1 MKGLVQVGAYG
12 SRAQA
17 EMMVELL
24 RNEGIDA
31 ITEIDDA
38 GGLRPDVPM
47 GMGGAK
53 VLVRPEDEERARE
66 ILEYGGDGED

>member
-1 MKGLVQVGAYG
+1 MQGLVKVASFGA
-12 SRAQA
+12 RLEA

-24 RNEGIDA
+24 RNEGVDA
-31 ITEIDDA
+31 IIEVDDA

-53 VLVRPEDEERARE
+53 VLVRPEDEDRARE
-66 ILEYGGDGED
+66 ILEHGGDGED

>member
-1 MKGLVQVGAYG
+1 MQGLVRVGSYA
-12 SRAQA
+12 SRVQA

-53 VLVRPEDEERARE
+53 VLVRPEDEEKARE
-66 ILEYGGDGED
+66 ILEHGGDGED

>member
-1 MKGLVQVGAYG
+1 MQGLVKIASFG
-12 SRAQA
+12 SRTEG
-17 EMMVELL
+17 EMVVELL

-31 ITEIDDA
+31 MLEVDDA

-53 VLVRPEDEERARE
+53 VLVRPEDESRARE
-66 ILEYGGDGED
+66 IVEHGGGGED

>member
-1 MKGLVQVGAYG
+1 MQGLVNVASFG
-12 SRAQA
+12 SRTQA

-31 ITEIDDA
+31 IIEVDDA
-38 GGLRPDVPM
+38 GGLRPDLPM

-66 ILEYGGDGED
+66 ILEHGGDGED

>member
-1 MKGLVQVGAYG
+1 MQGLVRVAAFG
-12 SRAQA
+12 SRTEA

-66 ILEYGGDGED
+66 ILEHGGDGED

>member
-1 MKGLVQVGAYG
+1 MRGLVNIASFG
-12 SRAQA
+12 SRTEG

-31 ITEIDDA
+31 MLEVDDA
-38 GGLRPDVPM
+38 GGLRPEVPM

-66 ILEYGGDGED
+66 ILEHGGDGED

>member
-1 MKGLVQVGAYG
+1 
-12 SRAQA
+12 
-17 EMMVELL
+17 MMVELL

-53 VLVRPEDEERARE
+53 VLVRPADEEKARE
-66 ILEYGGDGED
+66 ILEHGGDGED

>member
-1 MKGLVQVGAYG
+1 MQGLVRVGSYG

-17 EMMVELL
+17 EMMCELL

-53 VLVRPEDEERARE
+53 VLVRPEDEEKARE
-66 ILEYGGDGED
+66 ILEHGGDGED

>member
-1 MKGLVQVGAYG
+1 MQGLVKIASYG
-12 SRAQA
+12 SRTQA

-31 ITEIDDA
+31 IVEVDDA

-53 VLVRPEDEERARE
+53 VLVRPEDEDRARVV
-66 ILEYGGDGED
+66 LEHGGDGID

>member
-1 MKGLVQVGAYG
+1 MQGLVNIASFG
-12 SRAQA
+12 SRTQG

-31 ITEIDDA
+31 MLEVDDA

-66 ILEYGGDGED
+66 ILEHGGDGVD

>member
-1 MKGLVQVGAYG
+1 MVGSYG
-12 SRAQA
+12 TRVQA
-17 EMMVELL
+17 EMMCELL

-38 GGLRPDVPM
+38 GGLRPDVPI

-53 VLVRPEDEERARE
+53 VLVRPEDEDRAKE
-66 ILEYGGDGED
+66 ILEHGGDGED